1 MIRRIEISDIDEVAQ
16 IWLDTNI
23 TAHDFISSNYWYSKL
38 DEVQQALYNAEVF
51 VIQEENKICG
61 FIGLDKNYVL
71 GIFIETTMQSKGFG
85 KQLLDY
91 TKMIKN
97 ELILNVYQKNEKAI
111 QFYKHQN
118 FTMINESTD
127 YDTNEKEYVMQWI
140 R

>member
-1 MIRRIEISDIDEVAQ
+1 MIRRIEISDIDEVAR

-23 TAHDFISSNYWYSKL
+23 TAHNFISSNYWYSKL

-71 GIFIETTMQSKGFG
+71 GIFVETTMQSKGFG

-91 TKMIKN
+91 SKMIRN
-97 ELILNVYQKNEKAI
+97 ELVLNVYQKNEKAI
-111 QFYKHQN
+111 QFYKYQN
-118 FTMINESTD
+118 FTMINELTD